1 MVDMFKVTPF
11 DHPVGSPSVMVAAHT
26 VKMIE
31 DASFHEEKKDGAA
44 ADSTVALEKPV
55 VAEVAPI
62 VRTKITFM
70 DDKVLMVREPM
81 SSFEMLLR

>member
-1 MVDMFKVTPF
+1 MVSMFKVTPF
-11 DHPVGSPSVMVAAHT
+11 DHPAGSPAVMVAAHT

-31 DASFHEEKKDGAA
+31 DASFHEDKKDGAV

-55 VAEVAPI
+55 VADVPPI

-70 DDKVLMVREPM
+70 DDKVLMVHEPM
-81 SSFEMLLR
+81 GSFAMLLS